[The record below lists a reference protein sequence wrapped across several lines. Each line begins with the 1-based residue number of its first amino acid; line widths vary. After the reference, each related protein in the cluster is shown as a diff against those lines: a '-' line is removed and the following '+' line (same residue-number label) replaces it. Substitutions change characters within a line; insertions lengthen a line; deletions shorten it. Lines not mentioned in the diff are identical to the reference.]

1 MKNTNLKTIINL
13 LDARAE
19 ITVFLT
25 ETEGIFSGSVYHLY
39 GREDLLYKN
48 VTDIQ
53 FSDMFGV
60 SVMLDK

>member
-1 MKNTNLKTIINL
+1 M

-19 ITVFLT
+19 INVFRT
-25 ETEGIFSGSVYHLY
+25 ETENIFNGSVYQLY
-39 GREDLLYKN
+39 DREDLLYKN
-48 VTDIQ
+48 VADIQ